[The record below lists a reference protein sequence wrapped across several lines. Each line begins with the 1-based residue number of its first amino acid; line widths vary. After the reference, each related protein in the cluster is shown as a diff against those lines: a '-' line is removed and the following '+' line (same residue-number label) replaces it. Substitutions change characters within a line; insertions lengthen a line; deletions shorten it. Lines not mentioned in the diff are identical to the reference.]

1 MQTKLIFFP
10 DFSIIIGKM
19 KKVKAFFSVFL
30 NSILPHEPYYSKILH
45 LRFSQSLKYFFSILT
60 IIYMILVIK
69 GASYL
74 RLDLLNTYRE
84 CVSRTIAKFPDNY
97 NIYLSRGIL
106 STNADRPFF
115 VWLSCDKN
123 HPTLFAV
130 IDERGKIENFHSY
143 QTKILVTGNDVAYGS
158 GVFLWKRHLNTLSD
172 PSTKYTKHNLSQL
185 NSILF
190 NVLDRYLP
198 YAIIALVILAPL
210 ILAISGFML
219 VGLVS
224 IFTALFYRLF
234 NRKYHIKK
242 IFQLGLHAATLPL
255 LLFSCSFS
263 LYLLYPITAILSFIL
278 FVIFHIAA
286 VYEAHY
292 RH

>member
-1 MQTKLIFFP
+1 
-10 DFSIIIGKM
+10 M

-45 LRFSQSLKYFFSILT
+45 FHFSLSLRYFFSILAIT
-60 IIYMILVIK
+60 YIIFIIR

-74 RLDLLNTYRE
+74 LSDSLNTYRG

-115 VWLSCDKN
+115 VWLSCDRS
-123 HPTLFAV
+123 HPSLFAV
-130 IDERGKIENFHSY
+130 IDERGKIENFNSY
-143 QTKILVTGNDVAYGS
+143 QTKILITGNDIAYGN
-158 GVFLWKRHLNTLSD
+158 GAFFWKRHLNALSD
-172 PSTKYTKHNLSQL
+172 PSIKYTKHDLSRL
-185 NSILF
+185 NSMLF
-190 NVLDRYLP
+190 SLFDHYLP
-198 YAIIALVILAPL
+198 YVIIALVFLVPL

-242 IFQLGLHAATLPL
+242 ILQLGLHAATLPL
-255 LLFSCSFS
+255 LLFSFS
-263 LYLLYPITAILSFIL
+263 LTLYPLFPITALLSLFL
-278 FVIFHIAA
+278 FVTFHIAA

-292 RH
+292 RS